1 MLIIWENI
9 FKMCWCV
16 CKYLLSSVTLFLF
29 PLSLSTS
36 IPLFQS
42 LSLAERKELLEAWV
56 EQKEHCPT
64 IMAQVSWSPDQHHQ
78 GHHLHHLPH
87 LHLPPHQVSG
97 CSFRDA
103 LELTRHAESLGVA
116 AIGNIIIAITMIIL
130 TIKGVLP
137 NLFPR
142 PRSVGELV
150 DWCRLLPF

>member
-9 FKMCWCV
+9 FKMCV

-78 GHHLHHLPH
+78 GHEPDDPH
-87 LHLPPHQVSG
+87 GPARAGS
-97 CSFRDA
+97 
-103 LELTRHAESLGVA
+103 
-116 AIGNIIIAITMIIL
+116 
-130 TIKGVLP
+130 
-137 NLFPR
+137 
-142 PRSVGELV
+142 SVDRAGSNYQAKAGHI
-150 DWCRLLPF
+150 

>member
-1 MLIIWENI
+1 
-9 FKMCWCV
+9 MCWCV

-29 PLSLSTS
+29 PLSLSTP

-116 AIGNIIIAITMIIL
+116 AIGNIIHHRHYHDYHHHQRCSA
-130 TIKGVLP
+130 KS
-137 NLFPR
+137 FP
-142 PRSVGELV
+142 SATLCWGA
-150 DWCRLLPF
+150 C